1 MAYRKKTPRSSPTDG
16 KLCTPAEAAEMLGVA
31 PQTLAHWRVRGTSPK
46 YLVLNPRCLRY
57 RLSDIQAW
65 LNDRAQE
72 STAENER
79 SGR

>member
-1 MAYRKKTPRSSPTDG
+1 MAYRKKAPRPFPADG
-16 KLCTPAEAAEMLGVA
+16 KLCTPSEAAEMLGVA

-46 YLVLNPRCLRY
+46 YIVLNARCLRY

-79 SGR
+79 GGR